1 MLESLTLSAPHCS
14 LGDLDSKYRHLL
26 CLCCV
31 GDIKDAGDQMRVTL
45 ELDVFAPSRTQFG
58 CLGHILTIPSLSP
71 CHWFGCIDLVSSDG
85 QRVGSVLCNKIV
97 FHSNDTKVQNMK
109 Y

>member
-14 LGDLDSKYRHLL
+14 LGDLDSKYWHLL
-26 CLCCV
+26 FVVCCV

-58 CLGHILTIPSLSP
+58 CLGHILTIPPLSTML
-71 CHWFGCIDLVSSDG
+71 LVWM
-85 QRVGSVLCNKIV
+85 
-97 FHSNDTKVQNMK
+97 H
-109 Y
+109 

>member
-26 CLCCV
+26 CLWCV

-45 ELDVFAPSRTQFG
+45 ELDVFAPSRT
-58 CLGHILTIPSLSP
+58 HPDHPPTATVPDSLVWM
-71 CHWFGCIDLVSSDG
+71 H
-85 QRVGSVLCNKIV
+85 
-97 FHSNDTKVQNMK
+97 
-109 Y
+109 

>member
-1 MLESLTLSAPHCS
+1 MASTQPTLLRMLHIGLGEGEEFSVWILMLESLTLSAPHCS

-45 ELDVFAPSRTQFG
+45 VLDVFAVFAPSRTQFG
-58 CLGHILTIPSLSP
+58 CLGHILTIPPLSP
-71 CHWFGCIDLVSSDG
+71 MSLVWM
-85 QRVGSVLCNKIV
+85 
-97 FHSNDTKVQNMK
+97 H
-109 Y
+109 